1 MKLAIDERILAE
13 NNLTLNEYLVLLLN
27 AKEGDVHECIASLI
41 AKGWGGQDLFDDSKI
56 VLSDN
61 AKELVFNVLVDSDK
75 LVEDKQD
82 DFEALAEKLKA
93 VFPEGRKAGT
103 TYSWRGSTAE
113 VARKLKNL
121 VVKYGCKFT
130 HEEAIEATKAYV
142 ASFNG
147 DYKYMKVLK
156 YFLLKTPRNNNGDV
170 EIESS
175 FMDYLE
181 NKKAAREAVERNNGN
196 WAVDLA

>member
-1 MKLAIDERILAE
+1 MKLAIDEKILAK
-13 NNLTLNEYLVLLLN
+13 NNLTLNEYLFLLFN
-27 AKEGDVHECIASLI
+27 AKGGDVHECIASLI
-41 AKGWGGQDLFDDSKI
+41 AKGWAGADLFNDTKV

-61 AKELVFNVLVDSDK
+61 TRGKVFDVLIDSDK

-82 DFEALAEKLKA
+82 EFIALANELKEI
-93 VFPEGRKAGT
+93 FPEGRKAGT

-113 VARKLKNL
+113 IAKKLKNL
-121 VVKYGCKFT
+121 VVKYGCTFT
-130 HEEAIEATKAYV
+130 REEAIEATKAYV

-147 DYKYMKVLK
+147 DYKYMKLLK

-170 EIESS
+170 EVESD
-175 FMDYLE
+175 FMAYLE
-181 NKKAAREAVERNNGN
+181 NKGAAEEHNGN

>member
-1 MKLAIDERILAE
+1 MKLAIDEKILAE
-13 NNLTLNEYLVLLLN
+13 NNLTLNEYLFLLLN
-27 AKEGDVHECIASLI
+27 ARGGDVHECIASLI
-41 AKGWGGQDLFDDSKI
+41 AKGWAGADLFNDTKI

-61 AKELVFNVLVDSDK
+61 TKENVFNVLVDSDK

-82 DFEALAEKLKA
+82 DFEAIANKLREI
-93 VFPEGRKAGT
+93 FPKGNKAGT
-103 TYSWRGSTAE
+103 NYNWRGSTAE
-113 VARKLKNL
+113 IARKLKNL

-130 HEEAIEATKAYV
+130 EEEAIEATKAYV

-147 DYKYMKVLK
+147 DYKYMKLLK

-170 EIESS
+170 EIESD
-175 FMDYLE
+175 FMTYLE
-181 NKKAAREAVERNNGN
+181 NKGAAEEHNGN

>member
-1 MKLAIDERILAE
+1 MRWSIDEKVLAE
-13 NNLTLNEYLVLLLN
+13 NNLTLNEYLFLLFN
-27 AKEGDVHECIASLI
+27 ARGGDVHECVTSLVS
-41 AKGWGGQDLFDDSKI
+41 KGWGGEDLFDDTKV
-56 VLSDN
+56 VLSDKAREN
-61 AKELVFNVLVDSDK
+61 ALNILVDSDK
-75 LVEDKQD
+75 LVEDKQG
-82 DFEALAEKLKA
+82 DFEALAEKLKEI
-93 VFPEGRKAGT
+93 FPEGRKAGT

-121 VVKYGCKFT
+121 VVKYGCRFT

-147 DYKYMKVLK
+147 DYKYMKLLK

-170 EIESS
+170 EIESD
-175 FMDYLE
+175 FMAYLE
-181 NKKAAREAVERNNGN
+181 NKGAAEEHNGN

>member
-1 MKLAIDERILAE
+1 MKLAIDEKILAK
-13 NNLTLNEYLVLLLN
+13 NNLTLNEYLFLLFN
-27 AKEGDVHECIASLI
+27 AKGGNVHECIASLI
-41 AKGWGGQDLFDDSKI
+41 AKGWAGADLFDDTKV

-61 AKELVFNVLVDSDK
+61 TRSKVFDVLIDSDK

-82 DFEALAEKLKA
+82 EFIALANELKEI
-93 VFPEGRKAGT
+93 FPEGRKAGT

-113 VARKLKNL
+113 IAKKLKNL
-121 VVKYGCKFT
+121 VVKYGCTFT
-130 HEEAIEATKAYV
+130 REEAIEATKAYV

-147 DYKYMKVLK
+147 DYKYMKLLK

-170 EIESS
+170 EVESD
-175 FMDYLE
+175 FMAYLE
-181 NKKAAREAVERNNGN
+181 NKDTAEEHNGN

>member
-1 MKLAIDERILAE
+1 MKLAIDEKILAE
-13 NNLTLNEYLVLLLN
+13 NNLTLNEYLFLLFN
-27 AKEGDVHECIASLI
+27 ARGGDVHECIASLI
-41 AKGWGGQDLFDDSKI
+41 AKGWAGADLFDDTKI

-61 AKELVFNVLVDSDK
+61 TKENVFNVLVDSDK

-82 DFEALAEKLKA
+82 DFEAIANKLREI
-93 VFPEGRKAGT
+93 FPKGNKAGT
-103 TYSWRGSTAE
+103 NYNWRGSTAE
-113 VARKLKNL
+113 IARKLKNL

-130 HEEAIEATKAYV
+130 EEEAIEATKAYV

-147 DYKYMKVLK
+147 DYKYMKLLK

-170 EIESS
+170 EIESD
-175 FMDYLE
+175 FMTYLE
-181 NKKAAREAVERNNGN
+181 NKGAAEEHNGN

>member
-1 MKLAIDERILAE
+1 MKLAIDEKILAK
-13 NNLTLNEYLVLLLN
+13 NNLTLNEYLLLLFN
-27 AKEGDVHECIASLI
+27 ARGGDVHECIASLV
-41 AKGWGGQDLFDDSKI
+41 AKGWAGADLFDDTKV

-61 AKELVFNVLVDSDK
+61 TKENVFNVLVDSDK

-82 DFEALAEKLKA
+82 EFIALANELKEI
-93 VFPEGRKAGT
+93 FPEGRKAGT

-113 VARKLKNL
+113 IAKKLKNL
-121 VVKYGCKFT
+121 VVKYGCTFT
-130 HEEAIEATKAYV
+130 REEAIEATKAYV

-147 DYKYMKVLK
+147 DYKYMKLLK

-170 EIESS
+170 EVESD
-175 FMDYLE
+175 FMAYLE
-181 NKKAAREAVERNNGN
+181 NKGAAEEHNGN